1 MPPGSRMYELE
12 DADSIL
18 YASVVIPKN
27 KVECAEALAVV
38 DSATSPLVLG
48 KPCRRI
54 RVTVDANAS
63 DTHGVWFTWGS
74 DYTDRAGGRVMVTVS
89 APLDVVLEDPED
101 HFYVRRIRSSGT
113 VNVAIMGVY

>member
-1 MPPGSRMYELE
+1 MPPGGRMYELE

-27 KVECAEALAVV
+27 KVQCAEALGVV
-38 DSATSPLVLG
+38 DGSASSLELG
-48 KPCRRI
+48 EPCRRI
-54 RVTVDANAS
+54 RVTVDANVS

-74 DYTDRAGGRVMVTVS
+74 DYTGRAGGRVMVTVG
-89 APLDVVLEDPED
+89 APLDIVLEDPED
-101 HFYVRRIRSSGT
+101 HFYVRRVRSSGT